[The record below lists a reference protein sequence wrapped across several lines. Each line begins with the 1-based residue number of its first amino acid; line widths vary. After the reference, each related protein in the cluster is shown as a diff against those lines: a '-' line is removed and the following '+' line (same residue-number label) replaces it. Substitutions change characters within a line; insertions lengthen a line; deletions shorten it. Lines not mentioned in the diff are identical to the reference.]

1 LPPLRKRPDDIPLL
15 VDHFIPEFRNTN
27 RNVRGV
33 DASCLKALR
42 SHSWPG
48 NLRELRHLFQ
58 GAVVVS
64 RGPLLSV
71 EDLPSEFR
79 PLAEQNFD
87 LAVRAGTPIR
97 DVERKLIYH
106 PLRLTGGNKTRAAEL
121 LGISLRALYY
131 RLQRYGRDVQLSL
144 DLR

>member
-1 LPPLRKRPDDIPLL
+1 MLDVTEIPLL
-15 VDHFIPEFRNTN
+15 VDHFIAEFRNTN
-27 RNVRGV
+27 RNVHGV
-33 DASCLKALR
+33 DASCLKALK

-48 NLRELRHLFQ
+48 NVRELRHLIQ

-79 PLAEQNFD
+79 PLAEENLNF
-87 LAVRAGTPIR
+87 AIRVGTPIR

-106 PLRLTGGNKTRAAEL
+106 TLRLTGGNKTRAAKL
-121 LGISLRALYY
+121 LGISLRALHY
-131 RLQRYGRDVQLSL
+131 RLQRYGSDVQLSL
-144 DLR
+144 DLG